1 MLDIGLVA
9 KELEKQFTG
18 MKKTITTTMKKSGKS
33 MIVLVIKMFIVMYVC
48 VCLRGQN
55 IKE

>member
-1 MLDIGLVA
+1 MA

-33 MIVLVIKMFIVMYVC
+33 MIVLVIKMFIVMYIC
-48 VCLRGQN
+48 VCLRGQD

>member
-9 KELEKQFTG
+9 KELEKQFTS

-33 MIVLVIKMFIVMYVC
+33 MIVLLIKIFYCNVC
-48 VCLRGQN
+48 MCVFKGT
-55 IKE
+55 EY